1 MNKILKMSCLLS
13 LAFSSNLLAEDY
25 NYDKVSLGL
34 AHYKLDSRTSEN
46 GYEIKY
52 RTSFD
57 NVVFHA
63 DYSKVE
69 IYNVDVSQYVIS
81 AGYAVSNTKERITAI
96 GISLGEARA
105 NDYDIKAKMKAINLI
120 HSYQALDS
128 LELNTRLSKVLP
140 DDSDNYFEAEIGF
153 SYYFADNF
161 GFYSSA
167 TLTDASEKIYSLGAN
182 IRF

>member
-1 MNKILKMSCLLS
+1 MNKLLKASCLLS
-13 LAFSSNLLAEDY
+13 LALSSNLLAENY
-25 NYDKVSLGL
+25 NYDKASLGL

-46 GYEIKY
+46 GHEIKY
-52 RTSFD
+52 RTSFN
-57 NVVFHA
+57 NVVLHA

-69 IYNVDVSQYVIS
+69 IYNIDVSQYIVS
-81 AGYAVSNTKERITAI
+81 AGYAISNTSNRLTAI

-105 NDYDIKAKMKAINLI
+105 TDYDVKVKMKAVNLI

-128 LELNTRLSKVLP
+128 LELNTRLSKVLV
-140 DDSDNYFEAEIGF
+140 DESDNYFEAEIGF
-153 SYYFADNF
+153 SYYLSDNF

-167 TLTDASEKIYSLGAN
+167 TLTDASEKIYSLGTN